1 MNSFTTITIDWPA
14 WSGKGTTAKLLA
26 EKLGFQYLDSGA
38 MYRAVAVYLASKW
51 VNLEAVTEEDISWTA
66 IDFDEQNHVCINGE
80 EYESK
85 IRTAEAGVWASKIS
99 SQSIVR
105 TCVISAG
112 QKILE
117 KNNYVLEWRDTGTIW
132 APWAQLKVYLIADPE
147 VRAHRRFLDLQA
159 KWETISEAEVL
170 EQIIARDLRD
180 TSRSDGPLVKPE
192 GAYEVDTTHLT
203 MHEQVDRVYQA
214 CLEHQVIPYHA
225 VPV

>member
-1 MNSFTTITIDWPA
+1 MITITLDWPA
-14 WSGKGTTAKLLA
+14 GSGKGTTAKLLA

-38 MYRAVAVYLASKW
+38 MYRAVAVYLTTKW
-51 VNLEAVTEEDISWTA
+51 AHLEAVTEEDVSWIV

-85 IRTAEAGVWASKIS
+85 IRTAEAGVWASKIA
-99 SQSIVR
+99 SQPVVR
-105 TCVISAG
+105 ACVISAG

-117 KNNYVLEWRDTGTIW
+117 KNNFVLEWRDTGTIW

-159 KWETISEAEVL
+159 KWEDISEAEVL
-170 EQIIARDLRD
+170 EQIIARDFRD

-192 GAYEVDTTHLT
+192 DAYEIDTTHLT
-203 MHEQVDRVYQA
+203 IPEQVDQLYQV
-214 CLEHQVIPYHA
+214 CLRERINSHRPIA
-225 VPV
+225 G